1 MQAEPAS
8 SLNDNLGTA
17 DVLRIAYKKGWIKT
31 DFAVLP
37 CDLVTNLDA
46 QEVAQLWMV
55 EQAGF
60 DSDMGLRSRKSRKVG
75 DADEGRRGGLGV
87 WYETRGEGAVKG
99 QETDFLALAP
109 MGNAAKAGK
118 VGDSSAAGSLSQL
131 LLATPGDQMKGD
143 RGGAPEVSVRNSMVR
158 KHPNLQLY
166 ATKRDSGIYFFPYWV
181 LRFIEK
187 NPKLNSIREDIL
199 PWWAKS
205 CWQNQKLAERLGL
218 LEILHGSAAG
228 GDDDSEDGVSERYEV
243 GSMSSTRK
251 RNLSTLSGA
260 ERLFTSRV
268 PGTSI
273 EAVAIATAAPPRRR
287 EHVKIPS
294 ITAYLPSAPT
304 TFTRRVDTVHL
315 YLFTSLH
322 LAKNDLSV
330 PSTQIKID
338 PSASIDPSAK
348 VTSFDCLIG
357 DKVSIGEKAFIKR
370 SVLGSGV
377 SIGKGVR
384 LTGCVLMDGASVAE
398 GARLEG
404 CTIGRKAIVGV
415 KANLK
420 DCEIAEGFVVEEGG
434 ESAIPLQKN
443 GENTNFTCS
452 ATAEARNERFV
463 TFTGLDADASG
474 LDTEGEDG
482 EAGMGPKGE
491 TNDEDDGDDASED
504 EAPPEVD
511 GKKEPPPTAFATPSP
526 SKIIQQPK
534 PVDITKAAEI
544 IKARE
549 RALLSVALPAPSKA
563 TKQLVKVTDSVEP

>member
-1 MQAEPAS
+1 M
-8 SLNDNLGTA
+8 
-17 DVLRIAYKKGWIKT
+17 
-31 DFAVLP
+31 
-37 CDLVTNLDA
+37 TNLDA
-46 QEVAQLWMV
+46 QEVTQLWMV

-60 DSDMGLRSRKSRKVG
+60 DSDMGMRSRKSRKVG

-87 WYETRGEGAVKG
+87 WYETRGEGWVKG

-118 VGDSSAAGSLSQL
+118 VGDSEAAGSLSQL

-143 RGGAPEVSVRNSMVR
+143 GGAVPEVVIRNSMAR

-166 ATKRDSGIYFFPYWV
+166 VTKRDSGIYFFPHWV

-187 NPKLNSIREDIL
+187 NPKLNSIREDVL

-205 CWQNQKLAERLGL
+205 CWQNQRLAERLGL
-218 LEILHGSAAG
+218 LEILQGSADG
-228 GDDDSEDGVSERYEV
+228 GDNDSEDGVSERYEV

-251 RNLSTLSGA
+251 RNLLSSPTGA
-260 ERLFTSRV
+260 VRLFTSRI
-268 PGTSI
+268 PGTAT
-273 EAVAIATAAPPRRR
+273 EAVAIAAAAPRRR
-287 EHVKIPS
+287 KEYVKIPS

-304 TFTRRVDTVHL
+304 SFTRRVDTVHL

-322 LAKNDLSV
+322 LAKSDN
-330 PSTQIKID
+330 STQIKID

-348 VTSFDCLIG
+348 VTGFDCLIG

-398 GARLEG
+398 GAKLEG

-420 DCEIAEGFVVEEGG
+420 DCEVAEGFVVEEGG
-434 ESAIPLQKN
+434 ESTIPLW
-443 GENTNFTCS
+443 
-452 ATAEARNERFV
+452 RY
-463 TFTGLDADASG
+463 
-474 LDTEGEDG
+474 
-482 EAGMGPKGE
+482 
-491 TNDEDDGDDASED
+491 
-504 EAPPEVD
+504 
-511 GKKEPPPTAFATPSP
+511 GKKY
-526 SKIIQQPK
+526 
-534 PVDITKAAEI
+534 
-544 IKARE
+544 
-549 RALLSVALPAPSKA
+549 
-563 TKQLVKVTDSVEP
+563 

>member
-1 MQAEPAS
+1 MYGSSTLPPPSQQLTQPPTAILILTLAEHHPAIQSYLRSHRLSKSHIYIQAEPAS

-17 DVLRIAYKKGWIKT
+17 DVLRIAYKKGWIKS

-87 WYETRGEGAVKG
+87 WYETRGEGSVKG

-143 RGGAPEVSVRNSMVR
+143 GGAAPEVSIRNSMAK

-166 ATKRDSGIYFFPYWV
+166 ATKRDSGIYFFPHWV

-187 NPKLNSIREDIL
+187 NPKLNSIREDVL

-205 CWQNQKLAERLGL
+205 CWQNQRLAERLGL
-218 LEILHGSAAG
+218 LEILEGSAEG
-228 GDDDSEDGVSERYEV
+228 GDDDSEDGINERYEV
-243 GSMSSTRK
+243 GGMSSTRK
-251 RNLSTLSGA
+251 RNLYTLSSPTEA
-260 ERLFTSRV
+260 ERLFTSRI
-268 PGTSI
+268 PGTAI
-273 EAVAIATAAPPRRR
+273 EAAAIATAMPRRR
-287 EHVKIPS
+287 NERVKIPS
-294 ITAYLPSAPT
+294 ITAYLPSAPMV
-304 TFTRRVDTVHL
+304 FTRRVDTVHL

-322 LAKNDLSV
+322 LAKND
-330 PSTQIKID
+330 PSTGIKID

-348 VTSFDCLIG
+348 VTGFDCLIG
-357 DKVSIGEKAFIKR
+357 DKVSIGEKAFIRR

-398 GARLEG
+398 GAKLEG

-420 DCEIAEGFVVEEGG
+420 DCEVAEGFVVEEGG
-434 ESAIPLQKN
+434 ESTIPVKQ
-443 GENTNFTCS
+443 
-452 ATAEARNERFV
+452 
-463 TFTGLDADASG
+463 
-474 LDTEGEDG
+474 TEEY
-482 EAGMGPKGE
+482 
-491 TNDEDDGDDASED
+491 
-504 EAPPEVD
+504 
-511 GKKEPPPTAFATPSP
+511 
-526 SKIIQQPK
+526 
-534 PVDITKAAEI
+534 
-544 IKARE
+544 
-549 RALLSVALPAPSKA
+549 
-563 TKQLVKVTDSVEP
+563 

>member
-1 MQAEPAS
+1 M
-8 SLNDNLGTA
+8 
-17 DVLRIAYKKGWIKT
+17 
-31 DFAVLP
+31 LP

-75 DADEGRRGGLGV
+75 DLDEGRRGGLGV

-143 RGGAPEVSVRNSMVR
+143 GGAAPEVAIRTSMAR

-187 NPKLNSIREDIL
+187 NPKLNSIREDVL

-218 LEILHGSAAG
+218 LAILHGTAEG

-243 GSMSSTRK
+243 GGMSSTRK
-251 RNLSTLSGA
+251 RNLSTLSSSIGA

-268 PGTSI
+268 PGTAI
-273 EAVAIATAAPPRRR
+273 EAVAIATAAPPQRK

-304 TFTRRVDTVHL
+304 MFTRRVDTVHL

-322 LAKNDLSV
+322 LAKNDPTV

-384 LTGCVLMDGASVAE
+384 LMGCVLMDGASVAE
-398 GARLEG
+398 GAKLEG
-404 CTIGRKAIVGV
+404 CTIGRKAFVGV

-420 DCEIAEGFVVEEGG
+420 DCEVAEGFVVEEGS
-434 ESAIPLQKN
+434 ESTILLQIKT
-443 GENTNFTCS
+443 EEILMSFYSTI
-452 ATAEARNERFV
+452 AEARNERFV
-463 TFTGLDADASG
+463 AFTGLDADASG
-474 LDTEGEDG
+474 LDTEGEDSG
-482 EAGMGPKGE
+482 DDSSHRGPRDE
-491 TNDEDDGDDASED
+491 SEEEDDDDASKD
-504 EAPPEVD
+504 ETPEELG
-511 GKKEPPPTAFATPSP
+511 GKREPPPTVFGTPSP
-526 SKIIQQPK
+526 STIIQQAK
-534 PVDITKAAEI
+534 PVDITKAAEVV
-544 IKARE
+544 KARE
-549 RALLSVALPAPSKA
+549 RALHPTAPLKIA
-563 TKQLVKVTDSVEP
+563 EQPVKVTDSAKP